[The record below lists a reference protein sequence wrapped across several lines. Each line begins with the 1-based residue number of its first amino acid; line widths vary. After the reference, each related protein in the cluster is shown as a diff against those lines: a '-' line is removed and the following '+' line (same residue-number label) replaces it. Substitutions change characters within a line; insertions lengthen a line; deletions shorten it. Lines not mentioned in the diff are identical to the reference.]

1 MPPPSIANPA
11 EEPEW
16 IAQARTLIEFGAD
29 PAEVASYLGKSEA
42 SIRHA
47 LDIGGART
55 KQKARVC
62 ASRARERAERVGIKP
77 RSTGRKLT
85 VEVNEDRISARSYA
99 EPKPAPP
106 LTLPRISLPDIDEPR
121 VTRLA
126 PKPRVEDEKRA
137 ARLAR
142 IDAAVR
148 KARRNG
154 LFDHCE
160 WQQP

>member
-1 MPPPSIANPA
+1 MPSTSIANPA

-29 PAEVASYLGKSEA
+29 LAEVASYLGKSEH

-62 ASRARERAERVGIKP
+62 ASRLRERAERVGVKP
-77 RSTGRKLT
+77 VSTGRKPAI
-85 VEVNEDRISARSYA
+85 VISEDRISARSYA

-106 LTLPRISLPDIDEPR
+106 LTLPRISLPEIDEPR
-121 VTRLA
+121 VIRFA
-126 PKPRVEDEKRA
+126 PRPRAIDEKRA

-148 KARRNG
+148 KARRAG

-160 WQQP
+160 WQPS

>member
-1 MPPPSIANPA
+1 MSSPSIANTA

-16 IAQARTLIEFGAD
+16 IAQARTLLDFGAD
-29 PAEVASYLGKSEA
+29 LVDVARHLGKSES

-62 ASRARERAERVGIKP
+62 ASRARERAERVGVKP
-77 RSTGRKLT
+77 VSTGRKPAI
-85 VEVNEDRISARSYA
+85 VISEDRISARAYA
-99 EPKPAPP
+99 EPKPPTP
-106 LTLPRISLPDIDEPR
+106 LTLPKISLPDIDEPR
-121 VTRLA
+121 VFRFA
-126 PKPRVEDEKRA
+126 PKPRVEDVKRA

-148 KARRNG
+148 KARRAG